1 MIKVEDLHV
10 SYHGDEVVNNINFHF
25 KPGSLIGII
34 GPNGAGKSTMIK
46 GVLELIPKDKGKV
59 SIYGESI
66 KKRRKD
72 IAYVPQKSN
81 LDWDFPINVFNTV
94 LMGTYP
100 DLGLFRR
107 PGKKEKEL
115 AMKSLK
121 RVGMEE
127 YWDRQIGQL
136 SGGQQQRVFLARA
149 LTQEANIYFLD
160 EPFVGIDMASEK
172 SIIKILKELK
182 DENKI
187 LFVVNHDLSKVESY
201 FTDLILMN
209 RYLIGS
215 GTVEEVFTNDKIT
228 EAYGIGF
235 NVSDPGREENQ

>member
-1 MIKVEDLHV
+1 MIRVENLHV
-10 SYHGDEVVNNINFHF
+10 SYYGNQVVDNVSFHF
-25 KPGSLIGII
+25 KPGSLVGII

-46 GVLELIPKDKGKV
+46 GILGLIARDKGKV
-59 SIYGESI
+59 SIDGDPI

-72 IAYVPQKSN
+72 IAYVPQKN
-81 LDWDFPINVFNTV
+81 DLDWDFPINVLNTV

-100 DLGLFRR
+100 RLGLFKR
-107 PGKKEKEL
+107 PGKKEREL
-115 AMKSLK
+115 AMESLK

-149 LTQEANIYFLD
+149 LTQEANIFFLD
-160 EPFVGIDMASEK
+160 EPFVGIDMASET
-172 SIIKILKELK
+172 SIIRILKELK

-215 GTVEEVFTNDKIT
+215 GTVKEVFTNDRII

-235 NVSDPGREENQ
+235 NISDPGKEDRQ